1 MINEV
6 QESDAQ
12 KACSYYV
19 TDYNIRHKPK
29 MIKLLYVSRETY
41 TSDNQ
46 QLKPKPNSA
55 IWSTNALQVYED

>member
-1 MINEV
+1 
-6 QESDAQ
+6 
-12 KACSYYV
+12 
-19 TDYNIRHKPK
+19 